1 MLLIILYICVWL
13 SFTMSLQRIL
23 CVVATIMS
31 AQERGG
37 KKRFTGS
44 HCGTINRKRI
54 GKKGTRRFEGWF
66 CARVLRVSKVA
77 EKKLFDVRITA
88 RWSQQH
94 QPLYTSLYQRRI
106 GHRKWTNFQPVK
118 PPVWLQQ
125 CFTIIPRLL
134 RCKRNPDWILW
145 HTAITMKILYR

>member
-1 MLLIILYICVWL
+1 MEDKCIIMAFIQSVTDNPLHLCLVILYDV
-13 SFTMSLQRIL
+13 SAEDTL
-23 CVVATIMS
+23 CSSNHHVST
-31 AQERGG
+31 RGG
-37 KKRFTGS
+37 GDRFTES

-134 RCKRNPDWILW
+134 RCKRNPDWIL
-145 HTAITMKILYR
+145 